1 MGEGKSWKREVIGDF
16 AVVAIVLL
24 IIGGGTLG
32 LQFYLGTPT
41 PLWAVE
47 SGSMEP
53 VFYRGDLVIVRAV
66 DPVTLEVGDI
76 IIFDAPF
83 VDVPVVHRII
93 EIELVNETLRFTTKG
108 DNNPSADMWSP
119 ITADK
124 IIAKVIGTVRYLG
137 FIALFVLIP
146 GAIYPIILLIVI
158 FLFLSILCDSSKSQ
172 KSESKTDKTGKI
184 EKQPGVFLAI

>member
-1 MGEGKSWKREVIGDF
+1 MVEGKNWKREIIGDI

-24 IIGGGTLG
+24 IIGGGTFG
-32 LQFYLGTPT
+32 LQLYLGTPT

-53 VFYRGDLVIVRAV
+53 VLYRGDLVIVRAV
-66 DPVTLEVGDI
+66 DPETLEVGDI
-76 IIFDAPF
+76 IIFNVSV

-93 EIELVNETLRFTTKG
+93 EIELVNGTLRFTTKG
-108 DNNPSADMWSP
+108 DNNHSADWWDP
-119 ITADK
+119 IAANS

-146 GAIYPIILLIVI
+146 GSIFPIILLIVM
-158 FLFLSILCDSSKSQ
+158 FLLLSILCDSSKSQ
-172 KSESKTDKTGKI
+172 KSESETEKT
-184 EKQPGVFLAI
+184 EKSE